1 MGNPTSFQEK
11 VVNITKFKDG
21 NAARISRNL
30 SIFFTKI
37 KYKCMNRQRISAK
50 GNCSKKNKKKSP
62 NEHIGTL

>member
-1 MGNPTSFQEK
+1 MGREKYMGNPTSFQEK

-37 KYKCMNRQRISAK
+37 KYKCMNR
-50 GNCSKKNKKKSP
+50 
-62 NEHIGTL
+62 